1 MLGLTASAAVYF
13 LIVSFAL
20 QGRTWAI
27 AVSVAIAA
35 VLLAF
40 LFYAVTFLVGWALA
54 VVEKEMRKPPE
65 AQSPFASSS
74 PPPQIIPPEGPL

>member
-20 QGRTWAI
+20 RGRTWAI
-27 AVSVAIAA
+27 AVSVAIAV
-35 VLLAF
+35 VLLTF
-40 LFYAVTFLVGWALA
+40 LVYAVVFLVGWVFAI
-54 VVEKEMRKPPE
+54 VEQEMRKPPE
-65 AQSPFASSS
+65 AQSPFASSA